1 MADVIRKFLH
11 STNPKGTETRMHT
24 GIPAIGMSQL
34 IEQYDALLFDAYGV
48 LMHGEGPLPGA
59 PELLTRLR
67 RQQKPFFIVTNS
79 AARLPE
85 DAAERY
91 QRLGLPIEPEHIVSS
106 GSLLQPWF
114 AATGL
119 QGARCAI
126 LGPAGTFHT
135 VERAGATAVPP
146 TEDFDALVIGDQVG
160 FPFLEWMD
168 AALSRLITKFDRGE
182 APPLILPNP
191 DLIYPK
197 ATGFGMTCGVMAGI
211 IESVLAQRYPN
222 RPETRFVHLGKP
234 EPAIFAEAV
243 QRAGTRNVVMIG
255 DQLDTDIRGACR
267 FGIDSALVDGG
278 VSGWAS
284 LERARDW
291 LPTYRLRALGIG

>member
-1 MADVIRKFLH
+1 
-11 STNPKGTETRMHT
+11 MHI
-24 GIPAIGMSQL
+24 GIPAIDMAQL
-34 IEQYDALLFDAYGV
+34 IERYDALLFDAYGV
-48 LMHGEGPLPGA
+48 LVHGDGPLPGA
-59 PELLTRLR
+59 SELLTRLR
-67 RQQKPFFIVTNS
+67 QEQKPFFIVTNS

-85 DAAERY
+85 DAADRY

-114 AATGL
+114 AAAGL

-126 LGPAGTFHT
+126 LGPVGTFQY
-135 VERAGATAVPP
+135 VEQAGATAVAP

-160 FPFLEWMD
+160 FPFLDGMD
-168 AALSRLITKFDRGE
+168 AALSRLIEKFDRGE
-182 APPLILPNP
+182 TPPLILPNP

-197 ATGFGMTCGVMAGI
+197 AAGFGLTCGAMATI
-211 IESVLAQRYPN
+211 IESVLAQRYPG
-222 RPETRFVHLGKP
+222 RAGTHFIHLGKP
-234 EPAIFAEAV
+234 EAAIFAEAV
-243 QRAGTRNVVMIG
+243 QRAGTCNVVMIG

-284 LERARDW
+284 LEQARDC
-291 LPTYRLRALGIG
+291 LPTYRLRGL